1 MDKDLFP
8 FYKSQK
14 TDVDSSVPA
23 SDSDNMLEILKDM
36 RPDSH
41 YIQQT
46 SMCLEEILNR
56 LESME
61 ASNKVESKKNTAIL
75 IVAIITVLV
84 TVAPRII
91 RLFL

>member
-1 MDKDLFP
+1 MDKDLSP

-14 TDVDSSVPA
+14 TDDDSSAPA

-46 SMCLEEILNR
+46 SKCLEEILNR
-56 LESME
+56 LEDME
-61 ASNKVESKKNTAIL
+61 VESAKNRGRF
-75 IVAIITVLV
+75 IITSIIAG
-84 TVAPRII
+84 VAAAAAVVG
-91 RLFL
+91 LFF

>member
-1 MDKDLFP
+1 MDKDLSA
-8 FYKSQK
+8 FYKQQA
-14 TDVDSSVPA
+14 VDAESEAPDDGPCTTLDDLRDTK
-23 SDSDNMLEILKDM
+23 SDSQ
-36 RPDSH
+36 
-41 YIQQT
+41 YIHQT
-46 SMCLEEILNR
+46 SMCVEEILNR